1 MIKTKLGL
9 NLTFKLTRR
18 MKLLGLGASLAAGV
32 VIILIGLIS
41 HVHFIA
47 EFGKEKIVTDIITQI
62 LNPPSIPP
70 YYKRNIVVDYFFHTY
85 IAIAI
90 IIGAATPAFLLH
102 LESRRK
108 KLIDQALPRMLE
120 DLAESQEAGMTLLQ
134 ALSESSKRNY
144 GPINE
149 ELKTLVAQLTW
160 GIAFEEAFRSF
171 SRRIGTAMISRV
183 TVLLLEAVRL
193 GGDLKTAFKSTSE
206 FVRKM
211 IELRNERETQLRAYL
226 MVIYIST
233 MIFILVVVIMYQ
245 SLFVQMA
252 GAQSGFMRLPLTIE
266 VYKAYLF
273 DLSMIEA
280 VLGGFAAGKLSEGV
294 TLYGLKH
301 SVIMLLVVVF
311 AFTFFF

>member
-1 MIKTKLGL
+1 MKVPLKLTFRIIRKLRIISLGL
-9 NLTFKLTRR
+9 SAAIALLIAALGYIAYYPNYTFHTF
-18 MKLLGLGASLAAGV
+18 
-32 VIILIGLIS
+32 IS
-41 HVHFIA
+41 VA
-47 EFGKEKIVTDIITQI
+47 IITGCA
-62 LNPPSIPP
+62 L
-70 YYKRNIVVDYFFHTY
+70 
-85 IAIAI
+85 
-90 IIGAATPAFLLH
+90 PALLLH

-108 KLIDQALPRMLE
+108 KLIDSALPRLLE

-134 ALSESSKRNY
+134 ALSESSKRDY

-149 ELKTLVAQLTW
+149 ELKILVAQLTW
-160 GIAFEEAFRSF
+160 GVSFEEAFRSF
-171 SRRIGTAMISRV
+171 SRRIGTAMTSRV

-211 IELRNERETQLRAYL
+211 IELRSERETQLRAYL

-245 SLFVQMA
+245 SLFVQMSSSQ
-252 GAQSGFMRLPLTIE
+252 GQSSFMRLPLSIE
-266 VYKAYLF
+266 TYKAYLF
-273 DLSMIEA
+273 DLGIIEA

-311 AFTFFF
+311 VFTFFF